1 MEILIIPLGIICF
14 ILLLY
19 IIHFQTQLKSINR
32 QLFSRLTQNTA
43 QPVSLSLINKELSE
57 LAANI
62 NKCLKAEEQL
72 RLNTERE
79 EKKFKEMI
87 ANISHDLRTPLT
99 AIKGYL
105 QLIERGKLEDVQLQK
120 FIIIKKHTEELEQLV
135 NRFFEYSY
143 FMSKDEEPQTERINL
158 TNLIADNLVSF
169 VSQFEQKGL
178 LVSFAQNTPIYI
190 HADRT
195 MTTRIVENLIRNC
208 LAHSAGDIDVSIT
221 KNANVTLIFKNPV
234 KEPSQIN
241 PERLFDRFYTGDMA
255 RTQTTGIGLSI
266 VKLLS
271 EQMGGKSSAYI
282 KENMLYI
289 QVEFP
294 E

>member
-1 MEILIIPLGIICF
+1 MEILAITLGIISF
-14 ILLLY
+14 VLLLY

-32 QLFSRLTQNTA
+32 QLTNRLTQNTA
-43 QPVSLSLINKELSE
+43 QPVSLSLINKELNE

-143 FMSKDEEPQTERINL
+143 FISKDEEPQIEKINL

-169 VSQFEQKGL
+169 VSQFERKGL
-178 LVSFAQNTPIYI
+178 LVSFAQTTPVYI

-221 KNANVTLIFKNPV
+221 KNTNVTLIFKNPV

-271 EQMGGKSSAYI
+271 EQMGGKSSACI